1 MIKNKYKN
9 GSVFLFEKNIYS
21 IDDYNEFYKEIE
33 TLVKDKE
40 IDYLSDIFVYDLG
53 EYRDREINKSLKK
66 IDSNIYRYQHYSGK
80 NQHYIQRYFIYSY
93 FKLWKGDKNV
103 NLYHIKNY
111 EVKSKEDLIL
121 DKNKDSLSN
130 VASRDNF
137 FSKDDDCFLDRF
149 ISAYEEDSK
158 IIIQYLNNF
167 LSNNKNENKVKMLS
181 STDILNNL
189 VLPIYVKNINP
200 INFENSIY
208 IEAQREIDE
217 IYNIDDKEKQI
228 IEKIFTSRNSNQSY
242 KTINN
247 NIKMLSFLENKIKFK
262 KVKFINTE
270 EKLPLSENLTFFID
284 NGKLSIDY
292 NENCSGVVFIF
303 NENEILYFY
312 DNESINVESWIK
324 KNIKKEILKN
334 ANDFVLLDAGISI
347 DLDVKIDKGSNKYQ
361 IIYSE
366 AMNNIELLLK
376 SIRSNKGEIY
386 SFHYLENILEG
397 LKNDDIYYCFD
408 SSDFLNKYKII
419 TGNEKSI
426 FTDKNTFERIK
437 KLNFIN
443 YSGHCY
449 KMVKIYLD
457 SLVFE
462 KIHNPLMSVCDSI
475 FLYERE
481 YENKKFKL
489 KLDNNNVKNKKIIE
503 FYVLIL
509 GTPDEGF
516 YTKRIVDDNK
526 KNREIINYFE
536 EDKMVKKHLSS
547 TDRFIETDINIVLK
561 RIQSKH
567 DKKYKNTISIFF
579 NKY

>member
-9 GSVFLFEKNIYS
+9 GSVFLFEKNIYNA
-21 IDDYNEFYKEIE
+21 DDYKEFYKEIE
-33 TLVKDKE
+33 TLVKNKE
-40 IDYLSDIFVYDLG
+40 IDYLSDIFVHDIG

-80 NQHYIQRYFIYSY
+80 NQHYIQRYFIHSY
-93 FKLWKGDKNV
+93 FKLWKGDRNV

-121 DKNKDSLSN
+121 DKNKESLSN

-158 IIIQYLNNF
+158 IIIQYLNDF
-167 LSNNKNENKVKMLS
+167 LRNNKNENKVKMLS
-181 STDILNNL
+181 TTDILNNL
-189 VLPIYVKNINP
+189 VLPIYVKNINS

-208 IEAQREIDE
+208 IEAQRKIDD

-228 IEKIFTSRNSNQSY
+228 IEKIFTSQNSNQSY

-247 NIKMLSFLENKIKFK
+247 NIKMLSFLENKIKLK

-270 EKLPLSENLTFFID
+270 EKLPLSENLTFFIYND
-284 NGKLSIDY
+284 KLSIDY
-292 NENCSGVVFIF
+292 NENCLGVVFIF

-312 DNESINVESWIK
+312 DNESMTVESWIK

-334 ANDFVLLDAGISI
+334 ANDFILLEADTPI
-347 DLDVKIDKGSNKYQ
+347 DLDLKIDKDSNKYQ
-361 IIYSE
+361 TIYSE
-366 AMNNIELLLK
+366 AMNNIESLLK
-376 SIRSNKGEIY
+376 SIRNNKGEIY
-386 SFHYLENILEG
+386 SFHYLENILDG
-397 LKNDDIYYCFD
+397 LKNDNVYYCFD

-419 TGNEKSI
+419 IGNEKSI
-426 FTDKNTFERIK
+426 FTDKNTFKRIK
-437 KLNFIN
+437 KLNVVN
-443 YSGHCY
+443 YCGNCY
-449 KMVKIYLD
+449 KVVKIYLE

-462 KIHNPLMSVCDSI
+462 KIYNPLMFVYDSI

-489 KLDNNNVKNKKIIE
+489 KLDNNNVKNKKNIE

-516 YTKRIVDDNK
+516 YTKRMVDDNK

-536 EDKMVKKHLSS
+536 EDKMIKKHLSS

-561 RIQSKH
+561 RVQSKH

-579 NKY
+579 NEH

>member
-386 SFHYLENILEG
+386 SFYYLENILEG

-449 KMVKIYLD
+449 KVVKIYLD

>member
-449 KMVKIYLD
+449 KVVKIYLD

>member
-1 MIKNKYKN
+1 MVNIVSYN
-9 GSVFLFEKNIYS
+9 SPASTEEITTFEKRVGGS
-21 IDDYNEFYKEIE
+21 FPEDYK
-33 TLVKDKE
+33 
-40 IDYLSDIFVYDLG
+40 
-53 EYRDREINKSLKK
+53 
-66 IDSNIYRYQHYSGK
+66 
-80 NQHYIQRYFIYSY
+80 
-93 FKLWKGDKNV
+93 
-103 NLYHIKNY
+103 
-111 EVKSKEDLIL
+111 
-121 DKNKDSLSN
+121 
-130 VASRDNF
+130 
-137 FSKDDDCFLDRF
+137 
-149 ISAYEEDSK
+149 
-158 IIIQYLNNF
+158 
-167 LSNNKNENKVKMLS
+167 
-181 STDILNNL
+181 
-189 VLPIYVKNINP
+189 
-200 INFENSIY
+200 
-208 IEAQREIDE
+208 
-217 IYNIDDKEKQI
+217 
-228 IEKIFTSRNSNQSY
+228 
-242 KTINN
+242 
-247 NIKMLSFLENKIKFK
+247 
-262 KVKFINTE
+262 
-270 EKLPLSENLTFFID
+270 
-284 NGKLSIDY
+284 
-292 NENCSGVVFIF
+292 
-303 NENEILYFY
+303 
-312 DNESINVESWIK
+312 
-324 KNIKKEILKN
+324 
-334 ANDFVLLDAGISI
+334 
-347 DLDVKIDKGSNKYQ
+347 
-361 IIYSE
+361 
-366 AMNNIELLLK
+366 
-376 SIRSNKGEIY
+376 
-386 SFHYLENILEG
+386 
-397 LKNDDIYYCFD
+397 
-408 SSDFLNKYKII
+408 DFLNKYKII

-449 KMVKIYLD
+449 KVVKIYLD

>member
-386 SFHYLENILEG
+386 
-397 LKNDDIYYCFD
+397 
-408 SSDFLNKYKII
+408 
-419 TGNEKSI
+419 
-426 FTDKNTFERIK
+426 
-437 KLNFIN
+437 
-443 YSGHCY
+443 
-449 KMVKIYLD
+449 
-457 SLVFE
+457 
-462 KIHNPLMSVCDSI
+462 
-475 FLYERE
+475 
-481 YENKKFKL
+481 
-489 KLDNNNVKNKKIIE
+489 
-503 FYVLIL
+503 
-509 GTPDEGF
+509 
-516 YTKRIVDDNK
+516 
-526 KNREIINYFE
+526 
-536 EDKMVKKHLSS
+536 
-547 TDRFIETDINIVLK
+547 
-561 RIQSKH
+561 
-567 DKKYKNTISIFF
+567 
-579 NKY
+579 